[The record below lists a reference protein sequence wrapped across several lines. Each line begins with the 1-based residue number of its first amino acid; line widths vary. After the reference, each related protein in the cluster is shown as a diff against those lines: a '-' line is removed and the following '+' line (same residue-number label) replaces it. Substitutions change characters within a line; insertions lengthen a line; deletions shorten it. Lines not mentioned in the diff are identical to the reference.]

1 MSSYSHRD
9 RVILGL
15 NHEEPDRIPL
25 DLMGNASMLLDKT
38 YLRLRHYLGF
48 PPIPPIR
55 QGSTANYYDVRI
67 LEYFDIDFRRI
78 FLNKS
83 PFNKISKHSDGSFTD
98 IWGVRYKVIGPFVNS
113 IEHPLANVEFLSD
126 LESYQWPSAENLYS
140 ADGLAEGAKKLYGET
155 DYALVARNPLS
166 EGFLDRPCHL
176 MGMEKFLITLVQAPE
191 IAKYIIYRLL
201 EIYIDVYSMFLDA
214 VGPYVQM
221 VEVADDLGTQ
231 DSLII
236 SPQMFR
242 DFIKPAE
249 SELYEVIHKKA
260 PDASLFHHTDGAV
273 FDLIPDLI
281 DVGVNVLNPVQT
293 SAWGMEAERLKE
305 SFGNSITFHGAIEN
319 VEGEITSDEV
329 ISEVKNRIDVL
340 APGGGYVLAPCN
352 HMIDVKP
359 ETIISMYKTAREYGV
374 YT

>member
-1 MSSYSHRD
+1 MKSYNHRD
-9 RVILGL
+9 RVILAL

-38 YLRLRHYLGF
+38 YLRLRDYLGLS
-48 PPIPPIR
+48 PIPPKR
-55 QGSTANYYDVRI
+55 QGSTANYYDERI

-78 FLNKS
+78 FLKKS
-83 PFNKISKHSDGSFTD
+83 RQNKISMHSDGSFTD

-113 IEHPLANVEFLSD
+113 IEHPLAKVESLSD
-126 LESYQWPSAENLYS
+126 LESYKWPTAEDLYI
-140 ADGLAEGAKKLYGET
+140 ADGLTDGAKKLYNET
-155 DYALVARNPLS
+155 EYALVARNPLS

-176 MGMEKFLITLVQAPE
+176 MGMERFLIMLVQTPE
-191 IAKYIIYRLL
+191 IAEYIIERLL

-236 SPQMFR
+236 SPQMYR

-249 SELYEVIHKKA
+249 SELYEVIQKKA
-260 PDASLFHHTDGAV
+260 PDAAIFHHTDGAV

-293 SAWGMEAERLKE
+293 SARGMEAKRLKE
-305 SFGNSITFHGAIEN
+305 NFGNSITFHGAIEN
-319 VEGEITSDEV
+319 VEGEITSEEI
-329 ISEVKNRIDVL
+329 ISEVKNRIDML

-352 HMIDVKP
+352 HMIDVSP
-359 ETIISMYKTAREYGV
+359 DTIISMYKTAREYGV
-374 YT
+374 YA